1 MRLADYLVAL
11 DESESAFAR
20 RAGLP
25 QRTVNG
31 VISSGNCTARTALKI
46 IEASKDRPAPGGRI
60 VMLEDLVI
68 DENGDDAGAAA

>member
-1 MRLADYLVAL
+1 MRLADYLEAL

-68 DENGDDAGAAA
+68 EDDDDAGAAA